1 MLLNTII
8 IVAREVI
15 ESALVAC
22 LLLVL
27 VSLRGGSLRPIAA
40 GFTLGIVCAGSYA
53 WGLPDITQWWDFRGQ
68 EIVSASVYLLMFGLI
83 VAIVPLTRNKI
94 PTPTACAL
102 TCKWL
107 ISILLALSLTLEISE
122 IGLYLS
128 AYRQEAGSLTA
139 LVIGSLI
146 GAGIGLSLATLV
158 FYLLMRLPQQT
169 ALRSLKVLF
178 ALLAGG
184 LLSQAVV
191 LLMQVD
197 LLPSQSPLWNSSV
210 FLSENSILGQL
221 LIALFRYETQPT
233 LLQLLVYWGGL
244 GLVMVAPALVSKYRT
259 LG

>member
-27 VSLRGGSLRPIAA
+27 VSLRSGSLRPIAA
-40 GFTLGIVCAGSYA
+40 GFVLGIVCAGIYA
-53 WGLPDITQWWDFRGQ
+53 WGLGGITQWWDFRGQ
-68 EIVSASVYLLMFGLI
+68 EIVSASIYVLMFGLI
-83 VAIVPLTRNKI
+83 VAMVPLTRGQTQAPI
-94 PTPTACAL
+94 PCTL
-102 TCKWL
+102 TYQSL
-107 ISILLALSLTLEISE
+107 ISILVALSLTLEISE

-128 AYRQEAGSLTA
+128 AYRREAGSLTA
-139 LVIGSLI
+139 LMTGSLI

-158 FYLLMRLPQQT
+158 FYLLMRLPQET
-169 ALRSLKVLF
+169 ALRTLRVLF

-184 LLSQAVV
+184 LLSQAAV

-197 LLPSQSPLWNSSV
+197 LLPSQPPLWNSAY

-233 LLQLLVYWGGL
+233 LLQLIVYWGGL
-244 GLVMVAPALVSKYRT
+244 ILVMVAPALVSKYRA

>member
-27 VSLRGGSLRPIAA
+27 VSLRGGSLRAIAV
-40 GFTLGIVCAGSYA
+40 GFALGILCAGTYA
-53 WGLPDITQWWDFRGQ
+53 WGLAEITQWWDFRGQ
-68 EIVSASVYLLMFGLI
+68 EILGAGVYLLMFGLI
-83 VAIVPLTRNKI
+83 VAIVPITSSQI
-94 PTPTACAL
+94 PEQSSRTPSYT
-102 TCKWL
+102 L
-107 ISILLALSLTLEISE
+107 ILSLLLALSLTLEISE

-128 AYRQEAGSLTA
+128 AYRQDSGSFMA
-139 LVIGSLI
+139 LVTGGLI
-146 GAGIGLSLATLV
+146 GAGIGLSLAILGY
-158 FYLLMRLPQQT
+158 YLLVRLPQQT
-169 ALRSLKVLF
+169 ALRTLRVLF

-184 LLSQAVV
+184 LLSQVVV

-197 LLPSQSPLWNSSV
+197 LVPSQPPLWNSSA
-210 FLSENSILGQL
+210 FLSENAILGQL

-233 LLQLLVYWGGL
+233 LLQLLVYWSGL
-244 GLVMVAPALVSKYRT
+244 GIVLVAPALVSKDRA